1 MVGASRSS
9 TIHVDPVLRTRHAEP
24 SRPVRSGPVQDQA
37 LNMPEPRVEALRHV
51 PGRDHGLTARSCASR
66 RSLMLSTYAAS
77 AVRLLTP
84 SLA

>member
-9 TIHVDPVLRTRHAEP
+9 TIRVDPVLRTRHAEP
-24 SRPVRSGPVQDQA
+24 SRPLREQA
-37 LNMPEPRVEALRHV
+37 LTMPEPRVEALRHV